1 MQKSLRLLLI
11 LLGALNPEKRQLGP
25 SAATR
30 KVSHFPLLLRK
41 YNSCSKYSLLTF
53 TKIHSHSTFEFDL
66 LFSQT
71 YFILLAIILLY
82 YAVISA
88 FLIC

>member
-53 TKIHSHSTFEFDL
+53 TKIHSHSTFDL

-71 YFILLAIILLY
+71 YFISLAILLLY